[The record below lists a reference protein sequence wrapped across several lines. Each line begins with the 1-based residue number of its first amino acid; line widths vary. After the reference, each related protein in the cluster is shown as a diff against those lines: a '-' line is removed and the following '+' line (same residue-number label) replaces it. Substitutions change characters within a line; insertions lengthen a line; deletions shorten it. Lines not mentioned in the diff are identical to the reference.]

1 MRHQLTVSDVMTA
14 EVITVPADAPFKK
27 VAELLAQY
35 KVSALPVTDETGGL
49 VGIVSETDLLHKEEY
64 AGAPRTGS
72 RARWMHRRARAK
84 AEAVSAAGLMT
95 APVVTVEGGSTL
107 SEAARLMATRDITRL
122 VVTDGEWMTGIV
134 TRSDLLRA
142 FLDTDERLL
151 ENVRREA
158 LERALWDDPFG
169 VEIKVKDGVVTL
181 TGQLDRR
188 SLIAPAIQHVREIDG
203 VVDVVD
209 RLTYAF
215 DDTVTAP
222 GPWR

>member
-1 MRHQLTVSDVMTA
+1 
-14 EVITVPADAPFKK
+14 
-27 VAELLAQY
+27 
-35 KVSALPVTDETGGL
+35 
-49 VGIVSETDLLHKEEY
+49 
-64 AGAPRTGS
+64 
-72 RARWMHRRARAK
+72 
-84 AEAVSAAGLMT
+84 
-95 APVVTVEGGSTL
+95 
-107 SEAARLMATRDITRL
+107 
-122 VVTDGEWMTGIV
+122 
-134 TRSDLLRA
+134 
-142 FLDTDERLL
+142 RLL

-188 SLIAPAIQHVREIDG
+188 SLIAPAKQHVREIDG